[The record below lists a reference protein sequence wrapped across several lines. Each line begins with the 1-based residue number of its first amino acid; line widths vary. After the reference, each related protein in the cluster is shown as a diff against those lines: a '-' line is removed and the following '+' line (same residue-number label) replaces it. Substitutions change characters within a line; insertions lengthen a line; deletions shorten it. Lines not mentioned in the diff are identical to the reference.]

1 MGFKLTLEGSTLDG
15 SSMFSGI
22 SGQMGGLTDDAEIAI
37 KRSKI
42 TNSQLF
48 SNLNISEFCSKL
60 ESQQE
65 TAPMSK
71 DEYASIQRVL
81 KKREDRRA
89 FTDALY
95 RHLISFTEGVAASV
109 VATCISK

>member
-1 MGFKLTLEGSTLDG
+1 MGFKLTLEDSTLDG

-71 DEYASIQRVL
+71 DEYASIVL